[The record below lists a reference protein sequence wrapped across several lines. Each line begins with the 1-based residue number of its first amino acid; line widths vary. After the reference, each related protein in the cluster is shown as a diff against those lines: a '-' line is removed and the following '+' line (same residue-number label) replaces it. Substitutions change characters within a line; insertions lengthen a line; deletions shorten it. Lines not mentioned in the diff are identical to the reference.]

1 VKPFFKHFNMKKHLL
16 SIVVL
21 AFAFMTTT
29 TADAQIRFGV
39 KAGLNLNSLSLSG
52 SVGDNLKS
60 TNRGGFFAGLT
71 ADVTVPLIGIGA
83 DVAVLYDQ
91 RDAKIEGTYVNE
103 TTKIRYISIPINVKY
118 TLGFSSIA
126 SAYIATGPQFSF
138 NLDKGK
144 VSDYLD
150 KKDIKSADFFWNV
163 GAGVTLLDHFRV
175 GYTYNIPLGKTADG
189 NVNVAGLT
197 GQTFSAK
204 VKTHQISLTY
214 LF

>member
-1 VKPFFKHFNMKKHLL
+1 MKKHLL

-21 AFAFMTTT
+21 AFALMTTT

-39 KAGLNLNSLSLSG
+39 KAGLNLNSLSMSG
-52 SVGDNLKS
+52 NVGDNLSS
-60 TNRGGFFAGLT
+60 TNRGGFFAGFT

-91 RDAKIEGTYVNE
+91 RDVKLDGPYVSE
-103 TTKIRYISIPINVKY
+103 ISKFRYISIPINIKY
-118 TLGFSSIA
+118 TLGFSSLA

-138 NLDKGK
+138 NLNKGK
-144 VSDYLD
+144 VSDYLE

-163 GAGVTLLDHFRV
+163 GAGVTLLNHFRV
-175 GYTYNIPLGKTADG
+175 GYTYNIPLGKSANG
-189 NVNVAGLT
+189 NILGIS
-197 GQTFSAK
+197 GQDFSAK
-204 VKTHQISLTY
+204 VKTHQIAITY